1 MKKNV
6 NILMKISTFLFNDKI
21 QINIKKGKMIVE
33 KFNLMQYSVHAIL
46 GLIDAEDFVIPEI
59 QRPFVWKRSQV
70 RDLID
75 SLYNGY
81 PTGYIITWKNPD
93 VRTKDGGK
101 ANGKKVLIDGQQR
114 VTALMAAISGK
125 GVLDNDFNK
134 ERIKIAFNPLA
145 EDNTKR
151 FAVQDASHLKDKK
164 WIPDIAVVFEREFDS
179 FEFSIHYCEVNEGV
193 KPNVVNKA
201 ITELRGINNRQIG
214 VIELDASLEIDE
226 VTEIFIRINS
236 KGTALSQSDFVMSKM
251 GADSVHNGNLIRKVV
266 DYFCHLTAKPDFYS
280 NLIKDKEFQESKYA
294 DKIKWLA
301 NGYDDDIYNPGY
313 GDMLR
318 VSFMHQFRRGKLA
331 DLVSLLSGRDF
342 ITKEF
347 RDDII
352 EDSYKKLDKGI
363 VNFINQYHFSQF
375 VLSIKGAG
383 FVASKLLNSQM
394 TLDFAY
400 TLYLILLND
409 SEVPKSQIKRY
420 VQKWFVLS
428 TLTSRYIGSPETQM
442 DRDMRSISEKGF
454 LKFLS
459 EIESSDLS
467 EIFWT
472 ITLPQN
478 LETSSINSPA
488 FNTFLAAQINQNC
501 NSMLM
506 NGIKIVDLITISGD
520 VHHIFPK
527 NYLQKN
533 GIKNKI
539 KYNQVANY
547 IYIDTQINKAISDDA
562 PATYFSSVKEQC
574 KTKNIILGN
583 ISNEELLTM
592 NLAENCI
599 PNDIYEM
606 TVSDYDNFLQ
616 KRRILMS
623 EFIHKYYLNL

>member
-1 MKKNV
+1 MN
-6 NILMKISTFLFNDKI
+6 
-21 QINIKKGKMIVE
+21 GE
-33 KFNLMQYSVHAIL
+33 KFTLMQYSVHAIL

-93 VRTKDGGK
+93 VKTKDGGK

-125 GVLDNDFNK
+125 EVLDDDFNK

-145 EDNTKR
+145 EDETKR

-164 WIPDIAVVFEREFDS
+164 WIPDISVVFEPEFDP
-179 FEFSIHYCEVNEGV
+179 FEFSIAYCEVNEGV

-201 ITELRGINNRQIG
+201 ITELKGIANRQIG
-214 VIELDASLEIDE
+214 VIELDATLDIDE

-251 GADSVHNGNLIRKVV
+251 AADSAHNGSLMRKTV
-266 DYFCHLTAKPDFYS
+266 DYFCHLAVKPDFYPH
-280 NLIKDKEFQESKYA
+280 LVHDKEFQSSKYA

-301 NGYDDDIYNPGY
+301 SDYDDIYDPDY

-318 VSFMHQFRRGKLA
+318 VSFMHQFRRGKLS

-342 ITKEF
+342 VSKEF
-347 RDDII
+347 REDIV
-352 EDSYKKLDKGI
+352 EESYRKLDDGI
-363 VNFINQYHFSQF
+363 MNFINKYNFSQF
-375 VLSIKGAG
+375 IMAIKGAG
-383 FVASKLLNSQM
+383 FVSSKLLNSRM

-400 TLYLILLND
+400 TLYLMLLND
-409 SEVPKSQIKRY
+409 PAIPNAQIKRY

-442 DRDMRSISEKGF
+442 DRDMRNIEEKGF
-454 LKFLS
+454 LKFLAEVEAS
-459 EIESSDLS
+459 ALS
-467 EIFWT
+467 ESFWT
-472 ITLPQN
+472 VTLPQY
-478 LETSSINSPA
+478 LETSSTNSPA
-488 FNTFLAAQINQNC
+488 FNIFLASQINRNC
-501 NSMLM
+501 NSLM
-506 NGIKIVDLITISGD
+506 MKGIKISDLITISGD

-527 NYLQKN
+527 AYLKKN
-533 GIKNKI
+533 GVANKT

-547 IYIDTQINKAISDDA
+547 IYLDTQVNKAIGDDA
-562 PATYFSSVKEQC
+562 PAIYFTKVKEQC
-574 KTKNIILGN
+574 KTKDIVLGN
-583 ISNEELLTM
+583 IATEEMLNE

-599 PNDIYEM
+599 PNNIFEM
-606 TVSDYDNFLQ
+606 TVENYDDFLRE
-616 KRRILMS
+616 RRKLMARLIQ
-623 EFIHKYYLNL
+623 EYYEGL

>member
-1 MKKNV
+1 M
-6 NILMKISTFLFNDKI
+6 T
-21 QINIKKGKMIVE
+21 GE

-46 GLIDAEDFVIPEI
+46 GLIEAEDFVIPEI

-93 VRTKDGGK
+93 VKTKDGGK

-125 GVLDNDFNK
+125 EVLDDDFNK

-145 EDNTKR
+145 EDETKR

-164 WIPDIAVVFEREFDS
+164 WIPDISVLFTAGFKQRAFE
-179 FEFSIHYCEVNEGV
+179 NEYANDNPGV
-193 KPNVVNKA
+193 DLD
-201 ITELRGINNRQIG
+201 ELSETLSRLKGIANRQIG

-251 GADSVHNGNLIRKVV
+251 AADTDHNGSLMRKTV
-266 DYFCHLTAKPDFYS
+266 DYFCHLAVKPDFYS
-280 NLIKDKEFQESKYA
+280 QMIKDQEFQDSKYA
-294 DKIKWLA
+294 AKIKWLA
-301 NGYDDDIYNPGY
+301 NDYDDIYDPNF

-342 ITKEF
+342 ITKEY

-352 EDSYKKLDKGI
+352 DDSYQKLDRGI
-363 VNFINQYHFSQF
+363 MNFINQYHFSQF
-375 VLSIKGAG
+375 VMAIKGAG
-383 FVASKLLNSQM
+383 FVSSKQLNSQM

-400 TLYLILLND
+400 TLYLLLLDDPEIPNA
-409 SEVPKSQIKRY
+409 QIKRY

-428 TLTSRYIGSPETQM
+428 TLRSRYIGSPESQM
-442 DRDMRSISEKGF
+442 DRDMRSIGEKGF

-459 EIESSDLS
+459 EIEASALS
-467 EIFWT
+467 ETFWT
-472 ITLPQN
+472 VTLPQN
-478 LETSSINSPA
+478 LETSSVNSPA

-506 NGIKIVDLITISGD
+506 NGTKIADLITISGD

-533 GIKNKI
+533 GIKSKT

-547 IYIDTQINKAISDDA
+547 IYLDTQVNKAISDEA
-562 PATYFSSVKEQC
+562 PAVYFAKVKEQC
-574 KTKNIILGN
+574 QTKNVVFGN
-583 ISNEELLTM
+583 IMSDTLLKT

-599 PNDIYEM
+599 PNNVDQM
-606 TVSDYDNFLQ
+606 TFENYDEFLQ
-616 KRRILMS
+616 KRRMLMADM
-623 EFIHKYYLNL
+623 IHQYYMGL

>member
-1 MKKNV
+1 M
-6 NILMKISTFLFNDKI
+6 T
-21 QINIKKGKMIVE
+21 GE

-46 GLIDAEDFVIPEI
+46 GLIEAEDFVIPEI

-70 RDLID
+70 RDLVD

-93 VRTKDGGK
+93 VKTKDGGK

-125 GVLDNDFNK
+125 EVLDDDFNK

-145 EDNTKR
+145 EDETKR

-164 WIPDIAVVFEREFDS
+164 WIPDISVLFTAGFKQRAFE
-179 FEFSIHYCEVNEGV
+179 NEYANDNPGV
-193 KPNVVNKA
+193 DLDDLSETLSRLK
-201 ITELRGINNRQIG
+201 GIANRQIG

-251 GADSVHNGNLIRKVV
+251 AADTNHNGSLMRKTV
-266 DYFCHLTAKPDFYS
+266 DYFCHLAVKPDFYS
-280 NLIKDKEFQESKYA
+280 QMIKDQEFQDSKYA
-294 DKIKWLA
+294 AKIKWLA
-301 NGYDDDIYNPGY
+301 NDYDDIYDPNF

-342 ITKEF
+342 ITKEY

-352 EDSYKKLDKGI
+352 DDSYQKLDQGI
-363 VNFINQYHFSQF
+363 MNFINQYHFSQF
-375 VLSIKGAG
+375 VMAIKGAG
-383 FVASKLLNSQM
+383 FVSSKQLNSQM

-400 TLYLILLND
+400 TLYLMLLDDPEIPN
-409 SEVPKSQIKRY
+409 VQIKRY

-428 TLTSRYIGSPETQM
+428 TLTSRYIGSPESQM
-442 DRDMRSISEKGF
+442 DRDMRSIGEKGF
-454 LKFLS
+454 LRFLS
-459 EIESSDLS
+459 EIEASALS
-467 EIFWT
+467 ETFWT
-472 ITLPQN
+472 VTLPQN
-478 LETSSINSPA
+478 LETSSVNSPA

-506 NGIKIVDLITISGD
+506 NGTKIADLITISGD

-533 GIKNKI
+533 GIKSKT

-547 IYIDTQINKAISDDA
+547 IYLDTQVNKAISDEA
-562 PATYFSSVKEQC
+562 PAVYFAKVKEQC
-574 KTKNIILGN
+574 QTKNVVFGN
-583 ISNEELLTM
+583 IMSDALLKT

-599 PNDIYEM
+599 PNNVDQM
-606 TVSDYDNFLQ
+606 TFENYDEFLQ
-616 KRRILMS
+616 KRRMLMADM
-623 EFIHKYYLNL
+623 IHQYYMGL

>member
-1 MKKNV
+1 M
-6 NILMKISTFLFNDKI
+6 T
-21 QINIKKGKMIVE
+21 GE

-46 GLIDAEDFVIPEI
+46 GLIEAEDFVIPEI

-93 VRTKDGGK
+93 VKTKDGGK

-125 GVLDNDFNK
+125 EVLDDDFNK

-145 EDNTKR
+145 EDETKR

-164 WIPDIAVVFEREFDS
+164 WIPDISVLFTAGFKQRAFE
-179 FEFSIHYCEVNEGV
+179 NEYANDNPGV
-193 KPNVVNKA
+193 DLD
-201 ITELRGINNRQIG
+201 ELSETLSRLKGIANRQIG

-251 GADSVHNGNLIRKVV
+251 AADTDHNGSLMRKTV
-266 DYFCHLTAKPDFYS
+266 DYFCHLAVKPDFYS
-280 NLIKDKEFQESKYA
+280 QMIKDQEFQDSKYA
-294 DKIKWLA
+294 AKIKWLA
-301 NGYDDDIYNPGY
+301 NDYDDIYDPNF

-342 ITKEF
+342 ITKEY

-352 EDSYKKLDKGI
+352 NDSYQKLDRGI
-363 VNFINQYHFSQF
+363 MNFINQYHFSQF
-375 VLSIKGAG
+375 VMAIKGAG
-383 FVASKLLNSQM
+383 FVSSKQLNSQM

-400 TLYLILLND
+400 TLYLLLLDDPEIPNA
-409 SEVPKSQIKRY
+409 QIKRY

-428 TLTSRYIGSPETQM
+428 TLTSRYIGSPESQM
-442 DRDMRSISEKGF
+442 DRDMRSIGEKGF

-459 EIESSDLS
+459 EIEASALS
-467 EIFWT
+467 ETFWT
-472 ITLPQN
+472 VTLPQN
-478 LETSSINSPA
+478 LETSSVNSPA

-506 NGIKIVDLITISGD
+506 NGTKIADLITISGD

-533 GIKNKI
+533 GIKSKT

-547 IYIDTQINKAISDDA
+547 IYLDTQVNKAISDEA
-562 PATYFSSVKEQC
+562 PAVYFAKVKEQC
-574 KTKNIILGN
+574 QTKNVVFGN
-583 ISNEELLTM
+583 IMSDTLLKT

-599 PNDIYEM
+599 PNNIDQM
-606 TVSDYDNFLQ
+606 TFENYDEFLQ
-616 KRRILMS
+616 KRRMLMADM
-623 EFIHKYYLNL
+623 IHQYYVGL

>member
-1 MKKNV
+1 M
-6 NILMKISTFLFNDKI
+6 T
-21 QINIKKGKMIVE
+21 GE

-46 GLIDAEDFVIPEI
+46 GLIEAEDFVIPEI

-93 VRTKDGGK
+93 VKTKDGGK

-125 GVLDNDFNK
+125 EVLDDDFNK

-145 EDNTKR
+145 EDETKR

-164 WIPDIAVVFEREFDS
+164 WIPDISVVFEPEFDP
-179 FEFSIHYCEVNEGV
+179 FEFSIRYCETNEGV
-193 KPNVVNKA
+193 KPNVVNNA
-201 ITELRGINNRQIG
+201 VMELRSIANRQIG

-251 GADSVHNGNLIRKVV
+251 AADTNHNGSLMRKTV
-266 DYFCHLTAKPDFYS
+266 DYFCHLAVKPDFYS
-280 NLIKDKEFQESKYA
+280 QMIKDQEFQNSKYA
-294 DKIKWLA
+294 AKIKWLA
-301 NGYDDDIYNPGY
+301 NDYDDIYDPNF

-342 ITKEF
+342 ITKEY

-352 EDSYKKLDKGI
+352 DDSYQKLDQGI
-363 VNFINQYHFSQF
+363 MNFINQYHFSQF
-375 VLSIKGAG
+375 VMAIKGAG
-383 FVASKLLNSQM
+383 FVSSKQLNSQM

-400 TLYLILLND
+400 TLYLMLLDDPEIPNA
-409 SEVPKSQIKRY
+409 QIKRY

-442 DRDMRSISEKGF
+442 DRDMRSIGEKGF
-454 LKFLS
+454 LKFLL
-459 EIESSDLS
+459 EIEASALS
-467 EIFWT
+467 ETFWT
-472 ITLPQN
+472 VTLPQN
-478 LETSSINSPA
+478 LETSSVNSPG

-506 NGIKIVDLITISGD
+506 NGTKIADLITISGD

-533 GIKNKI
+533 GIKSKT

-547 IYIDTQINKAISDDA
+547 IYLDTQVNKSISDEA
-562 PATYFSSVKEQC
+562 PAVYFAKAKEQC
-574 KTKNIILGN
+574 QTKDFVIGN
-583 ISNEELLTM
+583 IASQELLKK

-599 PNDIYEM
+599 PDNVDQM
-606 TVSDYDNFLQ
+606 TFENYDEFLQ
-616 KRRILMS
+616 KRRMLMADL
-623 EFIHKYYLNL
+623 IHQYYMGL

>member
-1 MKKNV
+1 M
-6 NILMKISTFLFNDKI
+6 T
-21 QINIKKGKMIVE
+21 GE
-33 KFNLMQYSVHAIL
+33 KFTLMQYSVHAIL

-93 VRTKDGGK
+93 IKTKDGGK

-125 GVLDNDFNK
+125 EVLDDDFNK
-134 ERIKIAFNPLA
+134 ERIKIAFNPLT
-145 EDNTKR
+145 EDETKR

-164 WIPDIAVVFEREFDS
+164 WIPDISGVFEPEFDP
-179 FEFSIHYCEVNEGV
+179 FEFSIAYCEVNEGV
-193 KPNVVNKA
+193 KPNLVNKA
-201 ITELRGINNRQIG
+201 ITELKSIANRQIG
-214 VIELDASLEIDE
+214 VIELDATLDIDE

-236 KGTALSQSDFVMSKM
+236 KGTPLSQSDFVMSKM
-251 GADSVHNGNLIRKVV
+251 AADSVHNGSMMRKTV
-266 DYFCHLTAKPDFYS
+266 DYFCHLAVKPDFYS
-280 NLIKDKEFQESKYA
+280 HLLNDKEFQDSKYA

-301 NGYDDDIYNPGY
+301 NDHDDIYDPDY

-363 VNFINQYHFSQF
+363 MNFINKYNFSQF
-375 VLSIKGAG
+375 IMAIKGAG
-383 FVASKLLNSQM
+383 FVSSKLLNSRM

-400 TLYLILLND
+400 TLYLMLLND
-409 SEVPKSQIKRY
+409 PEIPNAQIKRY
-420 VQKWFVLS
+420 VQKWFVLT

-442 DRDMRSISEKGF
+442 DRDMRNISEKGF

-459 EIESSDLS
+459 EVEESALS
-467 EIFWT
+467 ETFWS
-472 ITLPQN
+472 ITLPQDM
-478 LETSSINSPA
+478 ETSSINSPA
-488 FNTFLAAQINQNC
+488 FNIFLAAQINQNC
-501 NSMLM
+501 NSLMM
-506 NGIKIVDLITISGD
+506 NGTKISDLITISGD

-527 NYLQKN
+527 SYLKKN
-533 GIKNKI
+533 GVTSKT
-539 KYNQVANY
+539 KYNQIANY
-547 IYIDTQINKAISDDA
+547 IYLDTQVNKAISDDA
-562 PATYFSSVKEQC
+562 PAIYFTKVKEQC
-574 KTKNIILGN
+574 ETKNIVFGN
-583 ISNEELLTM
+583 LSTKEMLNE
-592 NLAENCI
+592 NLEENCI
-599 PNDIYEM
+599 PNNIFEM
-606 TVSDYDNFLQ
+606 TVENYDEFLQ
-616 KRRILMS
+616 ERRKLMAKLIQ
-623 EFIHKYYLNL
+623 EYYEGL